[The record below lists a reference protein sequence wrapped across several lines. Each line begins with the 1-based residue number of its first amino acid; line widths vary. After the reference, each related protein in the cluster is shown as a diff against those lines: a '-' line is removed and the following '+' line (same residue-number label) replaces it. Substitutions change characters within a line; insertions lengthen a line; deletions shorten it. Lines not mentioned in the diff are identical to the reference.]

1 MHTLDGHQISLGDNV
16 FDVALGPGV
25 VKLLT
30 DAGGVT
36 VEFGR
41 GRVGSYGPGGV
52 ARRFNNRTLYWHNPV
67 VVAPD
72 KGISQWNIL
81 RDATTA
87 LAQSLRSNG
96 VGI

>member
-1 MHTLDGHQISLGDNV
+1 MHTLDGQQINLGDSV

-30 DAGGVT
+30 EAGGVT

-52 ARRFNNRTLYWHNPV
+52 ARRFNNRTLYWHNPIIT
-67 VVAPD
+67 APD
-72 KGISQWNIL
+72 KAAARWDIL
-81 RDATTA
+81 REAVAA
-87 LAQSLRSNG
+87 LAHSLRTNG